1 MEPKQGRKLIVNSL
15 MGSISESRTEENF
28 QWFKYVMFIQ
38 AKVQGRHSSNDNQRR
53 LVDVTRVKSTGTSDS
68 RAGGFS
74 LKRKGVFV

>member
-1 MEPKQGRKLIVNSL
+1 MNSL

>member
-1 MEPKQGRKLIVNSL
+1 MEPKEGRKLIVNSL

-38 AKVQGRHSSNDNQRR
+38 AKVQSRHSSNDNQRR